1 MVTIFSRYETTY
13 CCLLVPW
20 VFRYLCMWQGG
31 PAAAWPHRTTGD
43 WPEDSLPL
51 SPPEKEVVH
60 RLVDGYNFP
69 PLLSN
74 IGLTLPP
81 LLIMFLVST
90 NKSISLVWILKLR
103 KCNSGEYQIFHIY
116 RWLHL
121 LGKIRTT
128 FLHPWWAQG
137 AKLSFGKDYIGL
149 PECLLNPG
157 RSLLSRFRKKCVV
170 CLVRR
175 SFKGQLEGPMD
186 ILVFWDWR
194 RGIRF

>member
-1 MVTIFSRYETTY
+1 MGGNLNLTASFDHQRAAKIVCPLVVKNLLSDSDFPPKMVPIFSRYETTY

-116 RWLHL
+116 R
-121 LGKIRTT
+121 
-128 FLHPWWAQG
+128 
-137 AKLSFGKDYIGL
+137 
-149 PECLLNPG
+149 
-157 RSLLSRFRKKCVV
+157 
-170 CLVRR
+170 
-175 SFKGQLEGPMD
+175 
-186 ILVFWDWR
+186 
-194 RGIRF
+194 